1 MLMGVIQWGVKKID
15 DIEEK
20 GEFQSE
26 VPEQTAGMGS
36 GIHVEGVSLDTT

>member
-1 MLMGVIQWGVKKID
+1 MGSEKID

-20 GEFQSE
+20 GEFKSE

-36 GIHVEGVSLDTT
+36 GTHVEGVILDAT